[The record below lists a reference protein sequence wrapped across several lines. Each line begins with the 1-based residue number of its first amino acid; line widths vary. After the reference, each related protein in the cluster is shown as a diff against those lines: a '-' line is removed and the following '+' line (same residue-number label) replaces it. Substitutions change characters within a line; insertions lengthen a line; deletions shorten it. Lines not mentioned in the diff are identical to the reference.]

1 MARLRGF
8 LVGVGIN
15 MILSPYLALLTLL
28 TVVLYFAFH
37 TPGWLIAAA
46 VLIWLAYGIVITIFM
61 GFTARWNNIPRNQ
74 KGISMHPGRT
84 AKFDEMYRKFDP
96 DGDGRI

>member
-1 MARLRGF
+1 MDKMRGF

-15 MILSPYLALLTLL
+15 MILSPYLLILTLL
-28 TVVLYFAFH
+28 TVVLYFAVH
-37 TPGWLIAAA
+37 APAWLIVVAF
-46 VLIWLAYGIVITIFM
+46 VIWLAYGIVITIFM
-61 GFTARWNNIPRNQ
+61 GFTARWNNIPKNQ

-84 AKFDEMYRKFDP
+84 AKFDELYRKIDP